1 MIING
6 RGNKLDRYSASMII
20 IIIIVTSSPIAQKL
34 KQITK
39 IDYHAEDLKAIDVIS
54 NL

>member
-20 IIIIVTSSPIAQKL
+20 IITSSPIAQKI
-34 KQITK
+34 KT
-39 IDYHAEDLKAIDVIS
+39 
-54 NL
+54 NN

>member
-6 RGNKLDRYSASMII
+6 RGNKLDRYSASMI

-39 IDYHAEDLKAIDVIS
+39 IDYHAEDFKAIDVIS